1 MSMLELLTILPY
13 ILLGSTLRI
22 IWGMYKTYSSYL
34 DIQLSWRRI
43 AMEFS
48 VDVLFGMFG
57 GMFLSQLG
65 IISIGISLGS
75 LVSSLLGANVVDLI
89 AKKFGL
95 TGKMNIILSD
105 QQLKF
110 AEFNPREINAMGYVK
125 NQGKIT
131 NSVYQKIN
139 GTTHDVAKYEL
150 NALVHKGLLKKIGTK
165 KGTYYLSA

>member
-1 MSMLELLTILPY
+1 MIELLAILPY
-13 ILLGSTLRI
+13 ILLGSVMRI
-22 IWGMYKTYSSYL
+22 VWGMYKMYSSYL
-34 DIQLSWRRI
+34 SIQLSWRRLL
-43 AMEFS
+43 MEFS
-48 VDVLFGMFG
+48 VDILFGMFG

-65 IISIGISLGS
+65 IISIGISMGS

-110 AEFNPREINAMGYVK
+110 TEFNTREINAMGYVK
-125 NQGKIT
+125 SQGRI
-131 NSVYQKIN
+131 NNDAYQKIN

-150 NALVHKGLLKKIGTK
+150 NALVHRGMLKKAGRGKNTF
-165 KGTYYLSA
+165 YASV